1 MARKTSV
8 AMGGGSGMNE
18 YGKGESKGRSAI
30 KPELNASPLLDALNF
45 PACILGLRGDV
56 LYANRWFKQFF
67 IENGN
72 AVSLDLS
79 HPFSPEYRKRMA
91 LAYTR
96 ALKGE
101 ERQCFAVMKTSDVKK
116 MPVEIY
122 LFPMHQDEEIV
133 SILCFIK
140 PVGDDRL
147 ASFDQST
154 SALMDSEENAHIRS
168 IFDFSPFP
176 IVRIARNG
184 NVLNGSASIETLFGY
199 LPEEFMKSRTT
210 LFKSMSLYDFERM
223 RKALAD
229 IFDGNVNFKR
239 LGEIRVVTKE
249 KEERWVN
256 ATIYPIVV
264 NREVEAVDVILE
276 DITRLR
282 MLENR
287 LSVMS
292 KVQII
297 GDLTKG
303 ILHSF
308 NNMINIIMSRTQ
320 LLLQMAEREI
330 VTEGLKVIERTAF
343 DTAKQIR
350 RVESFIG
357 EGEAL
362 GNPQEEDLI
371 DLIEDAIEF
380 AKIHFKVEQKEKKR
394 VVRIERRYFSLINVK
409 TDTRM
414 LREIIV
420 SMIFKVSTF
429 LGEEGTINVLLR
441 DNGAISLT
449 VLAKREP
456 EIRED
461 LGALGS
467 LVFSEIDVRRIA
479 EKLKIKIIEEESI
492 TSYSV
497 KAVLPQGI
505 VISKNGKGQSSIE
518 YRLRDHD
525 IIIVEDEVTLKQI
538 LYELFDSMGNRVF
551 VCESGDEALA
561 EFKKNSYDIVIADYG
576 IKGITGLELLVRV
589 KEINDQVLT
598 VLLSGWML
606 GDLRSYK
613 NVIDL
618 YLPKPYKLD
627 VLIREI
633 SKIDQARQR

>member
-1 MARKTSV
+1 
-8 AMGGGSGMNE
+8 
-18 YGKGESKGRSAI
+18 
-30 KPELNASPLLDALNF
+30 
-45 PACILGLRGDV
+45 
-56 LYANRWFKQFF
+56 
-67 IENGN
+67 
-72 AVSLDLS
+72 
-79 HPFSPEYRKRMA
+79 
-91 LAYTR
+91 
-96 ALKGE
+96 
-101 ERQCFAVMKTSDVKK
+101 
-116 MPVEIY
+116 
-122 LFPMHQDEEIV
+122 
-133 SILCFIK
+133 
-140 PVGDDRL
+140 
-147 ASFDQST
+147 
-154 SALMDSEENAHIRS
+154 
-168 IFDFSPFP
+168 
-176 IVRIARNG
+176 
-184 NVLNGSASIETLFGY
+184 
-199 LPEEFMKSRTT
+199 
-210 LFKSMSLYDFERM
+210 
-223 RKALAD
+223 
-229 IFDGNVNFKR
+229 
-239 LGEIRVVTKE
+239 
-249 KEERWVN
+249 
-256 ATIYPIVV
+256 
-264 NREVEAVDVILE
+264 
-276 DITRLR
+276 
-282 MLENR
+282 
-287 LSVMS
+287 
-292 KVQII
+292 
-297 GDLTKG
+297 
-303 ILHSF
+303 
-308 NNMINIIMSRTQ
+308 MSRTQ

-394 VVRIERRYFSLINVK
+394 VVRIERRYFSLINVR

-429 LGEEGTINVLLR
+429 LGQEGTINVLLR

-456 EIRED
+456 EVRED
-461 LGALGS
+461 IGALGS

-492 TSYSV
+492 TSYSI

-505 VISKNGKGQSSIE
+505 VISKNGKGQGSIE

-525 IIIVEDEVTLKQI
+525 IIIVEDEATLKQI

-633 SKIDQARQR
+633 SKIEQARQR